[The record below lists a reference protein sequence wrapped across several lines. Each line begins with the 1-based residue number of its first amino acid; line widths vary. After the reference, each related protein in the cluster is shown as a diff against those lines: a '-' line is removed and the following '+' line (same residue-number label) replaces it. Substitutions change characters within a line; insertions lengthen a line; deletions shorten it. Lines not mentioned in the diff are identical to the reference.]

1 MQSSNLKSN
10 VLCVEPVWGQRHG
23 EKHGNWTRQSSHI
36 KCRADAVGAMVYIF
50 GDEKIL
56 AHCIEDA
63 CVTLQEQKLESLKK
77 ELKAF
82 QWELNELDIAMAEIE
97 DEIENKQLEIRKLQK
112 EIAQQISLHKSPPVD
127 PNQIPLL

>member
-1 MQSSNLKSN
+1 
-10 VLCVEPVWGQRHG
+10 
-23 EKHGNWTRQSSHI
+23 
-36 KCRADAVGAMVYIF
+36 MVYVF
-50 GDEKIL
+50 GDERIL

-97 DEIENKQLEIRKLQK
+97 DEIENKQLEISKLQK